1 VDSSTEDATNPN
13 QEKHKHLEG
22 LQGTTSGSN
31 KNKWQKVIAAADAI
45 DLLLLLLFPACWKL
59 GCFYPIMY
67 TSD

>member
-22 LQGTTSGSN
+22 FQGTTSGS
-31 KNKWQKVIAAADAI
+31 NKWQKVIAAADAI